1 MPSPKNSE
9 AYKKNQLKKQEK
21 RKRILLEIAEA
32 LDIPPAANT
41 GKVSARS
48 LESALVSA
56 WDSGGSDGLR
66 NCLETWL
73 SRLPPFWLGL

>member
-1 MPSPKNSE
+1 MPSPKDSE
-9 AYKKNQLKKQEK
+9 AYKKNQSRKQEK

-56 WDSGGSDGLR
+56 WDSGGSDELKYR
-66 NCLETWL
+66 LEVWI
-73 SRLPPFWLGL
+73 SRLPPSG